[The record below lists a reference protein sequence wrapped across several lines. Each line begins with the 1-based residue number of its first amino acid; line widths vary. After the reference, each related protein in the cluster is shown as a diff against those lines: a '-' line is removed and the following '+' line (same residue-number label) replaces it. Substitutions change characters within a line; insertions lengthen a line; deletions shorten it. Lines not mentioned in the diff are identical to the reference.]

1 MVDLNIYEPS
11 FPTFQFTKDAPS
23 TAEVIGLSAKS
34 TVMPVISSLV
44 GAARYGI
51 TPDPNYKWQDNVKG
65 YEQFSSSLSSAVSS
79 EDMAARKKQIEL
91 TLQSKQRLADATL
104 GQSLVGEL
112 FNPVNFVTLPF
123 GGPAG
128 GILKTI
134 GQSALRAGATQAA
147 IEATLVQ
154 PFDATATAQESA
166 MNVLTTTLFGGA
178 IGAVTG
184 SGPAIAY
191 NNTQRV
197 IKEFGTVSDRLD
209 NLKGITPEVYNAR
222 QSRDQRV
229 YGILPDAEIKST
241 VANIE
246 GQAKSLRDQI
256 GDNPELKDQVDA
268 LDAEAMGYRNEL
280 GLRALEDN
288 KINLADPYSILP
300 SAFTDSILF
309 KAIST
314 PMKRTLQG
322 NYPTAVKE
330 KFVKLA
336 NDSGITMLMNSFGMA
351 AEPSVYLRSAVAFG
365 KIAKAHDDLI
375 ALWASDTNA
384 SPKSLIDLN
393 GSDLARR
400 ASRSPDTYGRWLEMV
415 SEKRMK
421 GITEMTENE
430 LKASSIIND
439 YFENAAKDLEDVG
452 LIGTQRGME
461 ANIKRLDDEIVIL
474 NAELKAAAGNERK
487 LALVTRRL
495 SKLETEKK
503 FREVEF
509 AASGEVKASEPF
521 FPRFFDQSVIKANR
535 KEFSDTLFNW
545 YQKNPSIW
553 ELDYTTGKW
562 TQKELSTRPEDIQ
575 ARVDMTID
583 KILGLKDPTDID
595 ATSFGVG
602 RSKHFRH
609 RELDIP
615 NSLVTKFMMRDPLAV
630 MKTYSARI
638 QPRYEFQKMFN
649 KDYDGV
655 LHDMELEMLK
665 GNMTEAEINRVRRD
679 FDALYRRVAGNVLD
693 NPSALNQKIAYFLR
707 EGASFAY
714 MGGAGLASIP
724 DFGRIV
730 MEYDLETIVKGVQ
743 ILTDRNQVK
752 MSVDQVRYAGEAI
765 DILKNSAYMRIQEDL
780 GSNFQSNPLLNSARN
795 VFYVLNGLAPITALS
810 KQLAG
815 IVDAHT
821 IIEYS
826 IKLSK
831 GQLDDQSRT
840 WLARH
845 GIDEEYAKVIAR
857 APWQTTKNGMY
868 VANTDSWAD
877 SISIPE
883 IEGNRIKV
891 IEVAEDGGP
900 VGKQRGNRYIPAFFN
915 RETNTIQFDR
925 DFIEGQMFE
934 EKAWLNPKVEG
945 VAALADIFKTPKQW
959 ANFVMLHEINHS
971 RFTAE
976 DFGIQKIGFNRNKL
990 IQYINGRDVNI
1001 DTSNLVFHVTDKA
1014 DAIIN
1019 NGFQSGGATFNRPI
1033 NEIGYGNIIT
1043 VFDVSGL
1050 DMKGFGK
1057 QSIEADASW
1066 LLRGQKPVAVIHA
1079 AEAPNYWGNR
1089 QFGARSTELNMETEA
1104 ELFNALEAAYLKK
1117 EDITKLPE
1125 FDQLSALGYTKED
1138 APDLIKDF
1146 KNQFSDLEKYS
1157 LYGVNEKLDIVAYEN
1172 KINELA
1178 MADYKAAGTLNE
1190 EAVTRFRTALNS
1202 GVLNTI
1208 ISGTPAD
1215 KPIIT
1220 DGVVYLPIRIAKQ
1233 FGFKEDARIK
1243 GYARIENGFLG
1254 LPFQFY
1260 SFMFGSVNKTMASFA
1275 HGQIKN
1281 RAIGSAV
1288 MLGLAYMTLKY
1299 RTPDYVWENMSVQD
1313 KAARTIDSS
1322 GLLSLYSDLFYT
1334 TMQTTLA
1341 MGGPN
1346 ITGGFLSPKFKPKG
1360 GTSDAIFNLA
1370 GAGPNWAADLLS
1382 GVYAFASGDYA
1393 GGGRDIVRSL
1403 PANNLWFLKGEIN
1416 QIVRGWGN

>member
-11 FPTFQFTKDAPS
+11 FPTFQFAKDAPS
-23 TAEVIGLSAKS
+23 TSEVIGLSAVS

-65 YEQFSSSLSSAVSS
+65 YEQFLSSLSSAVSS
-79 EDMAARKKQIEL
+79 EDMAARKKQIDL
-91 TLQSKQRLADATL
+91 TLQLKQRLADATL
-104 GQSLVGEL
+104 TQSLIGEI
-112 FNPVNFVTLPF
+112 FNPANLVTLPF
-123 GGPAG
+123 GGSAG

-134 GQSALRAGATQAA
+134 GQSALRAGATQAV
-147 IEATLVQ
+147 IETTLVQ

-166 MNVLTTTLFGGA
+166 MNILTTTLFGGA

-222 QSRDQRV
+222 QPRDQRV

-256 GDNPELKDQVDA
+256 EANPELKDQVDA
-268 LDAEAMGYRNEL
+268 LDAEAMAYRNEL
-280 GLRALEDN
+280 GFRSLEDN

-322 NYPTAVKE
+322 KYPTAVKE

-393 GSDLARR
+393 ASDLARR

-461 ANIKRLDDEIVIL
+461 ANIKRLDDEIVTL
-474 NAELKAAAGNERK
+474 RAELEAAAGNERK

-553 ELDYTTGKW
+553 ELDYTTGQW

-665 GNMTEAEINRVRRD
+665 GNMTEAEINRVRKD

-780 GSNFQSNPLLNSARN
+780 GNNFQSNPLLNSARN

-831 GQLDDQSRT
+831 GQLDNQSRT

-868 VANTDSWAD
+868 VANTDGWAD

-883 IEGNRIKV
+883 IEGKRIKV

-900 VGKQRGNRYIPAFFN
+900 VGKERNGRYIPAFYN
-915 RETNTIQFDR
+915 REINTIQFDR
-925 DFIEGQMFE
+925 DYIEGQMFE

-945 VAALADIFKTPKQW
+945 VTALPDIFKTPKQW

-976 DFGIQKIGFNRNKL
+976 DLKIDPA
-990 IQYINGRDVNI
+990 DV
-1001 DTSNLVFHVTDKA
+1001 
-1014 DAIIN
+1014 
-1019 NGFQSGGATFNRPI
+1019 
-1033 NEIGYGNIIT
+1033 
-1043 VFDVSGL
+1043 
-1050 DMKGFGK
+1050 
-1057 QSIEADASW
+1057 
-1066 LLRGQKPVAVIHA
+1066 
-1079 AEAPNYWGNR
+1079 
-1089 QFGARSTELNMETEA
+1089 
-1104 ELFNALEAAYLKK
+1104 
-1117 EDITKLPE
+1117 
-1125 FDQLSALGYTKED
+1125 
-1138 APDLIKDF
+1138 
-1146 KNQFSDLEKYS
+1146 
-1157 LYGVNEKLDIVAYEN
+1157 VAYEN

-1178 MADYKAAGTLNE
+1178 MVDYKAAGTLNE

-1233 FGFKEDARIK
+1233 FGFKEDALVK

-1299 RTPDYVWENMSVQD
+1299 RTPDSVWQNMSVQD

-1370 GAGPNWAADLLS
+1370 GAGPNWASDLLS

>member
-1 MVDLNIYEPS
+1 MADLNIYEPS
-11 FPTFQFTKDAPS
+11 FPTFQFAGDAPS
-23 TAEVIGLSAKS
+23 TAEVIGLSS
-34 TVMPVISSLV
+34 TTTVMPVISSIV

-65 YEQFSSSLSSAVSS
+65 YEQFSSSLSWAVSS
-79 EDMAARKKQIEL
+79 EDMAARKRQIDL
-91 TLQSKQRLADATL
+91 TLEAKQRLSDATL

-112 FNPVNFVTLPF
+112 FNPVNLVTLPF

-128 GILKTI
+128 GIMKTI
-134 GQSALRAGATQAA
+134 GQTAVRSGLTQAA
-147 IEATLVQ
+147 VEATIVQ

-166 MNVLTTTLFGGA
+166 MNILTTTLFGGA
-178 IGAVTG
+178 IGGVTG

-222 QSRDQRV
+222 QPRDQRV
-229 YGILPDAEIKST
+229 YGALPDAEIKST

-256 GDNPELKDQVDA
+256 EDNPEFKDQADA
-268 LDAEAMGYRNEL
+268 LDAEAMAYRNEL

-288 KINLADPYSILP
+288 KINLDDPYSILP

-322 NYPTAVKE
+322 KYPTAVKE

-351 AEPSVYLRSAVAFG
+351 AEPSVYLRSAVSFG

-375 ALWASDTNA
+375 ALWAADTNA

-421 GITEMTENE
+421 GITEMSENE

-439 YFENAAKDLEDVG
+439 YFENAAKDLEEVG

-461 ANIKRLDDEIVIL
+461 ANIKRIDDEIVTL
-474 NAELKAAAGNERK
+474 RAELEVADGNQRK
-487 LALVTRRL
+487 LDLVNRRL

-503 FREVEF
+503 FREVELS
-509 AASGEVKASEPF
+509 ASGEVKASEPF
-521 FPRFFDQSVIKANR
+521 FPRFFDQSAIKANR
-535 KEFSDTLFNW
+535 KEFSKILFDW

-553 ELDYTTGKW
+553 ELDYTTGQW
-562 TQKELSTRPEDIQ
+562 TQKNLSVNPEDIQ
-575 ARVDMTID
+575 ARVDLTID
-583 KILGLKDPTDID
+583 NILGLKDPTDIE

-609 RELDIP
+609 RALDIP
-615 NSLVTKFMMRDPLAV
+615 NSLVTNFIMRDPLAV

-665 GNMTEAEINRVRRD
+665 GDMSDAEINKVRRD

-730 MEYDLETIVKGVQ
+730 MEYDLENIVKGVQ
-743 ILTDRNQVK
+743 ILTDRSQVK

-765 DILKNSAYMRIQEDL
+765 DILKNSAYMRLQEDL
-780 GSNFQSNPLLNSARN
+780 GSNFQTNPLLNSARN
-795 VFYVLNGLAPITALS
+795 VFYVLNGLAPITAIS
-810 KQLAG
+810 KQLSG

-826 IKLSK
+826 IKLTK
-831 GQLDDQSRT
+831 GKLDDQSRT

-845 GIDEEYAKVIAR
+845 GIDEEFAKIIAR

-868 VANTDSWAD
+868 VANTDGWAD

-883 IEGNRIKV
+883 IDGNRIKV
-891 IEVAEDGGP
+891 IEVAEDGGS
-900 VGKQRGNRYIPAFFN
+900 VGKERNGRYIPAFFN
-915 RETNTIQFDR
+915 RETNTINFDR
-925 DFIEGQMFE
+925 DYIEGQMFE
-934 EKAWLNPKVEG
+934 EKAWLKPKVKG
-945 VAALADIFKTPKQW
+945 VTAMPDIFKTPRQW

-976 DFGIQKIGFNRNKL
+976 DL
-990 IQYINGRDVNI
+990 NI
-1001 DTSNLVFHVTDKA
+1001 DPA
-1014 DAIIN
+1014 D
-1019 NGFQSGGATFNRPI
+1019 
-1033 NEIGYGNIIT
+1033 
-1043 VFDVSGL
+1043 V
-1050 DMKGFGK
+1050 
-1057 QSIEADASW
+1057 
-1066 LLRGQKPVAVIHA
+1066 
-1079 AEAPNYWGNR
+1079 
-1089 QFGARSTELNMETEA
+1089 
-1104 ELFNALEAAYLKK
+1104 
-1117 EDITKLPE
+1117 
-1125 FDQLSALGYTKED
+1125 
-1138 APDLIKDF
+1138 
-1146 KNQFSDLEKYS
+1146 
-1157 LYGVNEKLDIVAYEN
+1157 VAYEN

-1178 MADYKAAGTLNE
+1178 LADYKAAGTLNE

-1233 FGFKEDARIK
+1233 FGFKEDARVK
-1243 GYARIENGFLG
+1243 GYARLENGFLG

-1260 SFMFGSVNKTMASFA
+1260 SFMFGSVNKTMATFA

-1288 MLGLAYMTLKY
+1288 MLGLAYMTLKF
-1299 RTPDYVWENMSVQD
+1299 RTPDSVWENMSVQD

-1360 GTSDAIFNLA
+1360 GASDAIFNLA
-1370 GAGPNWAADLLS
+1370 GAGPNWAADLLA
-1382 GVYAFASGDYA
+1382 GVYSFASGDYA

>member
-1 MVDLNIYEPS
+1 
-11 FPTFQFTKDAPS
+11 
-23 TAEVIGLSAKS
+23 
-34 TVMPVISSLV
+34 
-44 GAARYGI
+44 
-51 TPDPNYKWQDNVKG
+51 
-65 YEQFSSSLSSAVSS
+65 
-79 EDMAARKKQIEL
+79 
-91 TLQSKQRLADATL
+91 
-104 GQSLVGEL
+104 
-112 FNPVNFVTLPF
+112 
-123 GGPAG
+123 
-128 GILKTI
+128 
-134 GQSALRAGATQAA
+134 
-147 IEATLVQ
+147 
-154 PFDATATAQESA
+154 
-166 MNVLTTTLFGGA
+166 
-178 IGAVTG
+178 
-184 SGPAIAY
+184 
-191 NNTQRV
+191 
-197 IKEFGTVSDRLD
+197 
-209 NLKGITPEVYNAR
+209 
-222 QSRDQRV
+222 
-229 YGILPDAEIKST
+229 
-241 VANIE
+241 
-246 GQAKSLRDQI
+246 
-256 GDNPELKDQVDA
+256 
-268 LDAEAMGYRNEL
+268 
-280 GLRALEDN
+280 
-288 KINLADPYSILP
+288 
-300 SAFTDSILF
+300 
-309 KAIST
+309 
-314 PMKRTLQG
+314 
-322 NYPTAVKE
+322 
-330 KFVKLA
+330 
-336 NDSGITMLMNSFGMA
+336 MNSFGMA

-393 GSDLARR
+393 ASDLARR

-461 ANIKRLDDEIVIL
+461 ANIKRLDDEIVTL
-474 NAELKAAAGNERK
+474 RAELEAAAGNERK

-553 ELDYTTGKW
+553 ELDYTTGQW

-665 GNMTEAEINRVRRD
+665 GNMTEAEINRVRKD

-868 VANTDSWAD
+868 VANTDGWAD

-891 IEVAEDGGP
+891 IEVAEDGSP
-900 VGKQRGNRYIPAFFN
+900 VGKERNGRYIPAFFN
-915 RETNTIQFDR
+915 RETNTINFDR
-925 DFIEGQMFE
+925 DYIEGQMFE

-945 VAALADIFKTPKQW
+945 VSALPDIFKTPRQW

-971 RFTAE
+971 RFSAE
-976 DFGIQKIGFNRNKL
+976 DLKIDPA
-990 IQYINGRDVNI
+990 DV
-1001 DTSNLVFHVTDKA
+1001 
-1014 DAIIN
+1014 
-1019 NGFQSGGATFNRPI
+1019 
-1033 NEIGYGNIIT
+1033 
-1043 VFDVSGL
+1043 
-1050 DMKGFGK
+1050 
-1057 QSIEADASW
+1057 
-1066 LLRGQKPVAVIHA
+1066 
-1079 AEAPNYWGNR
+1079 
-1089 QFGARSTELNMETEA
+1089 
-1104 ELFNALEAAYLKK
+1104 
-1117 EDITKLPE
+1117 
-1125 FDQLSALGYTKED
+1125 
-1138 APDLIKDF
+1138 
-1146 KNQFSDLEKYS
+1146 
-1157 LYGVNEKLDIVAYEN
+1157 VAYEN

-1178 MADYKAAGTLNE
+1178 MVDYKAAGTLNE

-1233 FGFKEDARIK
+1233 FGFKEDARVK

-1288 MLGLAYMTLKY
+1288 MLGLAYMTLKF
-1299 RTPDYVWENMSVQD
+1299 RTPDSVWENMSVQD

-1370 GAGPNWAADLLS
+1370 GAGPNWASDLLS

>member
-11 FPTFQFTKDAPS
+11 FPTFQFAKDAPS
-23 TAEVIGLSAKS
+23 TSEVIGLSAVS
-34 TVMPVISSLV
+34 TIMPLISSLV
-44 GAARYGI
+44 GTARYGI
-51 TPDPNYKWQDNVKG
+51 TPDPDYKWQDNVKG
-65 YEQFSSSLSSAVSS
+65 YEQFLSSLSSAVSS
-79 EDMAARKKQIEL
+79 EDMAARKKQIDL

-104 GQSLVGEL
+104 TQSLIGEM
-112 FNPVNFVTLPF
+112 FNFTNLVTLPF

-128 GILKTI
+128 GFLKTI
-134 GQSALRAGATQAA
+134 GRSALQAGATQAV
-147 IEATLVQ
+147 IESTLVQ

-166 MNVLTTTLFGGA
+166 MNILTTTLFGGA
-178 IGAVTG
+178 IGAVAG

-222 QSRDQRV
+222 QPRDQRV
-229 YGILPDAEIKST
+229 YGVLPDTEIKST

-268 LDAEAMGYRNEL
+268 LDAEAMAYRNEL

-288 KINLADPYSILP
+288 KINLDDPYSILP

-309 KAIST
+309 KAVST
-314 PMKRTLQG
+314 PLKRTLQG
-322 NYPTAVKE
+322 KIPSKVKAM
-330 KFVKLA
+330 FLDTVSD
-336 NDSGITMLMNSFGMA
+336 NGITLLQHSFGLTRS
-351 AEPSVYLRSAVAFG
+351 PSVFLRVAAARG
-365 KIAKAHDDLI
+365 KIAKANDELI
-375 ALWASDTNA
+375 ALWAADTNA

-400 ASRSPDTYGRWLEMV
+400 AARSPDTFGRWLDMV

-421 GITEMTENE
+421 GITDMTENE
-430 LKASSIIND
+430 LKAASIITD
-439 YFENAAKDLEDVG
+439 YLEVAAKDLEDVG

-461 ANIKRLDDEIVIL
+461 ANIKRLDDEIVSL
-474 NAELKAAAGNERK
+474 KAELEAAAGNERK
-487 LALVTRRL
+487 LSLVTRRL

-509 AASGEVKASEPF
+509 SASGEVNASEPF
-521 FPRFFDQSVIKANR
+521 FPRIFNESAIKANR
-535 KEFSDTLFNW
+535 QKFSDALFKW
-545 YQKNPSIW
+545 FQKNPSVW
-553 ELDYTTGKW
+553 ELDYTTGQWAK
-562 TQKELSTRPEDIQ
+562 KELSTRPEDIQ
-575 ARVDMTID
+575 ARVDKTID
-583 KILGLKDPTDID
+583 EQILGIKDPTDIESM
-595 ATSFGVG
+595 SFGTG

-609 RELDIP
+609 RALDIP
-615 NSLVTKFMMRDPLAV
+615 NSLITDFIVRDPIAV
-630 MKTYSARI
+630 MKSYAARI
-638 QPRYEFQKMFN
+638 EPHYEYIKMFG

-655 LHDMELEMLK
+655 LFDMELEMLK
-665 GNMTEAEINRVRRD
+665 ENMSDTEINKVRKD
-679 FDALYRRVAGNVLD
+679 YDALYRRVVGKVLD

-707 EGASFAY
+707 EGASFAF

-743 ILTDRNQVK
+743 ILVDRNEVK
-752 MSVDQVRYAGEAI
+752 RSVDQVRYSGEAI
-765 DILKNSAYMRIQEDL
+765 DVLMNSAHMRFQEEL
-780 GSNFQSNPLLNSARN
+780 GNFQTNPLLNSARN
-795 VFYVLNGLAPITALS
+795 IFYILNGLTPITSLA

-815 IVDAHT
+815 ICDAHT

-845 GIDEEYAKVIAR
+845 NIDEEYAKIIAR

-868 VANTDSWAD
+868 VANTDGWAD

-883 IEGNRIKV
+883 IDGKRINV
-891 IEVAEDGGP
+891 IEINEDGSP

-915 RETNTIQFDR
+915 RETNTIHFDR

-934 EKAWLNPKVEG
+934 EKAWLDPKVEG
-945 VAALADIFKTPKQW
+945 VNALPDVFKTPKQW

-971 RFTAE
+971 RFSAE
-976 DFGIQKIGFNRNKL
+976 DLKIEALKPAEGFTRIYRFAVKDQQRAKVADWVAESETYQNMLKASGRWFSDSLEEAKWYAKENPEGELLYTDVPTKDVEAYRVSNIVQTKDGL
-990 IQYINGRDVNI
+990 NPQAFSARAEKELFVPRDV
-1001 DTSNLVFHVTDKA
+1001 
-1014 DAIIN
+1014 
-1019 NGFQSGGATFNRPI
+1019 
-1033 NEIGYGNIIT
+1033 
-1043 VFDVSGL
+1043 
-1050 DMKGFGK
+1050 
-1057 QSIEADASW
+1057 ADASK
-1066 LLRGQKPVAVIHA
+1066 L
-1079 AEAPNYWGNR
+1079 
-1089 QFGARSTELNMETEA
+1089 FST
-1104 ELFNALEAAYLKK
+1104 LE
-1117 EDITKLPE
+1117 
-1125 FDQLSALGYTKED
+1125 
-1138 APDLIKDF
+1138 
-1146 KNQFSDLEKYS
+1146 N
-1157 LYGVNEKLDIVAYEN
+1157 VAYEN

-1215 KPIIT
+1215 MPIIT

-1243 GYARIENGFLG
+1243 GYARLENGFLG

-1260 SFMFGSVNKTMASFA
+1260 RFMFGSVNKTMASFA

-1281 RAIGSAV
+1281 RAIGSAT
-1288 MLGLAYMTLKY
+1288 MLGLAYMVLKF

-1382 GVYAFASGDYA
+1382 GVYSFAFGDYA

>member
-11 FPTFQFTKDAPS
+11 FPTFQFAKDAPS
-23 TAEVIGLSAKS
+23 TAEIIGLSAKS

-51 TPDPNYKWQDNVKG
+51 TPDPDYKWQDNVKG
-65 YEQFSSSLSSAVSS
+65 YEQFLSSLSSAVSS
-79 EDMAARKKQIEL
+79 EDMAARKKQIDL

-104 GQSLVGEL
+104 TQSLIGEI
-112 FNPVNFVTLPF
+112 FNPVNLVMLPF

-134 GQSALRAGATQAA
+134 GQSAVRAGATQAA
-147 IEATLVQ
+147 VEATLVQ

-166 MNVLTTTLFGGA
+166 MNILTTTLFGGA
-178 IGAVTG
+178 IGAVSG

-222 QSRDQRV
+222 QPRDQRV
-229 YGILPDAEIKST
+229 YGLLPDTEIKST

-268 LDAEAMGYRNEL
+268 LDAEAMAYRNEL
-280 GLRALEDN
+280 GFRALEDN

-322 NYPTAVKE
+322 AYPTAVKE

-393 GSDLARR
+393 ASDLARR
-400 ASRSPDTYGRWLEMV
+400 AARSPDTYGRWLEMV

-461 ANIKRLDDEIVIL
+461 ANIKRLDDEIVSL
-474 NAELKAAAGNERK
+474 KAELEAAAGNERK
-487 LALVTRRL
+487 LSLVTRRL

-509 AASGEVKASEPF
+509 SASGEVKASEPF
-521 FPRFFDQSVIKANR
+521 FPRFFDQSVIKQNR

-553 ELDYTTGKW
+553 ELDYTTGQW

-595 ATSFGVG
+595 VTSFGVG

-665 GNMTEAEINRVRRD
+665 GNMTETEINRVRRD

-743 ILTDRNQVK
+743 ILTDRNEVK
-752 MSVDQVRYAGEAI
+752 MSVDQVRYAGEAV
-765 DILKNSAYMRIQEDL
+765 DILKSSAHMRIQEDL
-780 GSNFQSNPLLNSARN
+780 GSNFQANPLLNSARN
-795 VFYVLNGLAPITALS
+795 VFYILNGLAPITALS

-845 GIDEEYAKVIAR
+845 GIDEEYAKIIAR

-868 VANTDSWAD
+868 VANTDGWAD

-883 IEGNRIKV
+883 IDGNRIKV
-891 IEVAEDGGP
+891 IEVAEDGGL

-945 VAALADIFKTPKQW
+945 VNALPDVFKTPKQW

-971 RFTAE
+971 RFSAE
-976 DFGIQKIGFNRNKL
+976 DLKIDPA
-990 IQYINGRDVNI
+990 DV
-1001 DTSNLVFHVTDKA
+1001 
-1014 DAIIN
+1014 
-1019 NGFQSGGATFNRPI
+1019 
-1033 NEIGYGNIIT
+1033 
-1043 VFDVSGL
+1043 
-1050 DMKGFGK
+1050 
-1057 QSIEADASW
+1057 
-1066 LLRGQKPVAVIHA
+1066 
-1079 AEAPNYWGNR
+1079 
-1089 QFGARSTELNMETEA
+1089 
-1104 ELFNALEAAYLKK
+1104 
-1117 EDITKLPE
+1117 
-1125 FDQLSALGYTKED
+1125 
-1138 APDLIKDF
+1138 
-1146 KNQFSDLEKYS
+1146 
-1157 LYGVNEKLDIVAYEN
+1157 VAYEN

-1233 FGFKEDARIK
+1233 FGFKEDARVK
-1243 GYARIENGFLG
+1243 GYARLENGFLG

-1260 SFMFGSVNKTMASFA
+1260 SFMFGSVNKTVAAFA

-1299 RTPDYVWENMSVQD
+1299 RTPDSVWENMSVQD

-1346 ITGGFLSPKFKPKG
+1346 ITGGFLSPKFKSKG

-1382 GVYAFASGDYA
+1382 GVYSFASGDYA